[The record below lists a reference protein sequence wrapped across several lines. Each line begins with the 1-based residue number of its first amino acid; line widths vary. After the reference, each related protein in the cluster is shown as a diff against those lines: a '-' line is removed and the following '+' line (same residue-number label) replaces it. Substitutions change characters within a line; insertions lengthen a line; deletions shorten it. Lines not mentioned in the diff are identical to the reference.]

1 MSYIELHARSAFSF
15 LRGSA
20 QPSELASVAAHLG
33 LPALALCDRDG
44 LYGTPRFTSAAA
56 ENGVRPIVGCEL
68 TMRDGSILPVL
79 IESRR
84 GYNNLCTLL
93 SRAHLRVAKG
103 ECSIGWEELPEF
115 AEGLVALAGE
125 SALRGKEA
133 SLVELVRTFG
143 HENVFVELQRHRLRG
158 EERTIRQLV
167 AAAEKHR
174 LPVLATNGVDYA
186 TAEGRPV
193 LDVFTCLRNHT
204 HLDAAGRQLSP
215 NSERRLKSAAEMSA
229 LFHDH
234 PEAIANTVTLAERL
248 TFRLADLGYQ
258 FPCYHS
264 PDGSTQEAF
273 LRRVSYE
280 GAHRRYGP
288 KLPEKIPRQLEHEL
302 TLIGKLGFAGYF
314 LIVWDIVN
322 FCRDQNIMVQG
333 RGSAANSAV
342 CFCLGITAVDAVE
355 HELLF
360 ERFLSEGRKSWPDID
375 LDLPSGDR
383 RERVIQEV
391 WRRYGRWGAAMTA
404 NVITYR
410 GRSAARE
417 IGKALNFPESLI
429 NRFSAL
435 FAHGDFPHTLE
446 LQAQMAQAGLPAEH
460 PRAPTFATLY
470 EHIRGLPRHLGQHS
484 GGMIICQDRLGAI
497 VPLEN
502 ASMPHRSIAQ
512 WDKDDCADLGIIKVD
527 LLGLGMMSVL
537 QDTVELCAQRGCPI
551 DLAKIPKDDKA
562 TYESMCRA
570 DTIGV
575 FQIESRAQ
583 MATLPRMK
591 PACFYD
597 VAVEVAIIR
606 PGPIQGGLMHPYL
619 ARRSG
624 EEEVSY
630 IDDRLEPVLRR
641 TLGVPLFQEQ
651 ILQIAM
657 VIADFSGSEA
667 EELRRAISFHRSHE
681 RMEKVVVKLEARMQE
696 KGVEPEKRAKIIS
709 ALQSFALYGFPESH
723 AISFALL
730 AYSSAWLKVHRPAEF
745 FAGLLNNQPMGFY
758 SSDTLLKDAKRHG
771 IRTRPVCVLASDWR
785 CTIEDGEDPT
795 LNTGAFRGRAGVPPA
810 GRGFQSRPS
819 ESDRTPFPEGTSC
832 VIRSASGKIPDAAGG
847 TPALPRNTPLDV
859 GCFPQPAVR
868 LGLCVVQ
875 GLQQSHADELL
886 RQRRSRHFTS
896 LEDFKV
902 RVPLPRDALRALAEI
917 GALNALGTHRRAA
930 LWETERKPLPADDL
944 FAPLQIR
951 EDSPLSPMTPPERLA
966 ADYRGT
972 RMTTGPHPM
981 ALIRD
986 QLPDVWR
993 ASDLEKARDGTT
1005 IRIAGAVICR
1015 QRPGTAKGFTFISL
1029 EDETGVANAILTPQI
1044 FEQHRLTV
1052 VHEGFL
1058 SIIGRVQHRHGVI
1071 HIKADTVEGLAC
1083 RPQATVDSH
1092 DFC

>member
-1 MSYIELHARSAFSF
+1 MTYIELHARSAFGF

-56 ENGVRPIVGCEL
+56 ETGVRPIVGCEL
-68 TMRDGSILPVL
+68 TLSDGHILPVL
-79 IESRR
+79 VENRR

-93 SRAHLRVAKG
+93 TRAHLRVAKG
-103 ECSIGWEELPEF
+103 QCAIAIGELPEF
-115 AEGLVALAGE
+115 AEGLVALAGKG
-125 SALRGKEA
+125 APIPD
-133 SLVELVRTFG
+133 LVRTFG
-143 HENVFVELQRHRLRG
+143 QANVFVELQRHRLRG
-158 EERTIRQLV
+158 EERAIRELTALAQQ
-167 AAAEKHR
+167 HR
-174 LPVLATNGVDYA
+174 LPLLATNGVCYA
-186 TAEGRPV
+186 TAAGRPAF
-193 LDVFTCLRNHT
+193 DAFTCLRHHT
-204 HLDAAGRQLSP
+204 HLDAAGRLLSP
-215 NSERRLKSAAEMSA
+215 NSERRLKSAAEMTA
-229 LFHDH
+229 LFHDI
-234 PEAIANTVTLAERL
+234 PEAIHNTLTLADRL
-248 TFRLADLGYQ
+248 TFRLADLGYH
-258 FPCYHS
+258 FPSYLT

-280 GAHRRYGP
+280 GAHRGYGP
-288 KLPEKIPRQLEHEL
+288 KLPTKIPRQLDHEL
-302 TLIGKLGFAGYF
+302 ALIGKLGFAGYF

-383 RERVIQEV
+383 REHVIQEV

-417 IGKALNFPESLI
+417 IGKVLNFPDSIIE
-429 NRFSAL
+429 RFSAL
-435 FAHGDFPHTLE
+435 FANGDFPHTLD
-446 LQAQMAQAGLPAEH
+446 LQAQMTQAGLPAAH
-460 PRAPTFATLY
+460 PRAPTFAALY
-470 EHIRGLPRHLGQHS
+470 QSIRGLPRHLGQHS
-484 GGMIICQDRLGAI
+484 GGMIICQDRLGSI

-502 ASMPHRSIAQ
+502 ASMPGRSIAQ

-537 QDTVELCAQRGCPI
+537 QDTVELCAERGCPV
-551 DLAKIPKDDKA
+551 DLAKIPMDDQP

-597 VAVEVAIIR
+597 VAIEVAIIR

-619 ARRSG
+619 ARRCK
-624 EEEVSY
+624 EEAVTY
-630 IDDRLEPVLRR
+630 IDDLLEPVLKR

-651 ILQIAM
+651 MLRMAM
-657 VIADFSGSEA
+657 VVADFSGDEI
-667 EELRRAISFHRSHE
+667 EELRRAVSFHRSHE
-681 RMEKVVVKLEARMQE
+681 RMEKVVVKLKTRMRE
-696 KGVEPEKRAKIIS
+696 KGVEEAKSEQIIS
-709 ALQSFALYGFPESH
+709 AIQSFALYGFPESH

-730 AYSSAWLKVHRPAEF
+730 AYASAWLKVHRPAEF

-771 IRTRPVCVLASDWR
+771 IRTRPVCVCISEWR
-785 CTIEDGEDPT
+785 CTLED
-795 LNTGAFRGRAGVPPA
+795 
-810 GRGFQSRPS
+810 
-819 ESDRTPFPEGTSC
+819 DRT
-832 VIRSASGKIPDAAGG
+832 
-847 TPALPRNTPLDV
+847 
-859 GCFPQPAVR
+859 VR

-875 GLQQSHADELL
+875 GLPQKHAEELL
-886 RQRRSRHFTS
+886 RQRQTRAFAS
-896 LEDFKV
+896 LDDFKA
-902 RVPLPRDALRALAEI
+902 RVPLHKNALRALAEI
-917 GALNALGTHRRAA
+917 GALNTLTTHRRAA
-930 LWETERKPLPADDL
+930 LWEAERAPLPADDL
-944 FAPLQIR
+944 FAALHVR
-951 EDSPLSPMTPPERLA
+951 EDSPLAPMTPHERLT
-966 ADYRGT
+966 ADYLRT

-981 ALIRD
+981 SLIRT
-986 QLPDVWR
+986 QVPDVWR
-993 ASDLEKARDGTT
+993 AGDLEKAPHGAQV
-1005 IRIAGAVICR
+1005 RIAGAVICR
-1015 QRPGTAKGFTFISL
+1015 QRPGTAKGFLFISL
-1029 EDETGVANAILTPQI
+1029 EDETGVANAIVTPRL
-1044 FEQHRLTV
+1044 FEQHRLTI

-1058 SIIGRVQHRHGVI
+1058 SIVGRVQHRHGVI
-1071 HIKADTVEGLAC
+1071 HVKAERIEVLDC

-1092 DFC
+1092 DFR

>member
-1 MSYIELHARSAFSF
+1 MSYTELHARSAFSF

-20 QPSELASVAAHLG
+20 DPRELATVAAQLD
-33 LPALALCDRDG
+33 LPAIALCDRNG
-44 LYGTPRFTSAAA
+44 LYGTPRFTAAAA
-56 ENGVRPIVGCEL
+56 EAGIRPIVGCEL
-68 TMRDGSILPVL
+68 TMTDGAILPVL
-79 IESRR
+79 VENRR

-93 SRAHLRVAKG
+93 SRAHLRAAKG
-103 ECSIGWEELPEF
+103 ECAIAFDELPEF
-115 AEGLVALAGE
+115 AEGLVALAGKG
-125 SALRGKEA
+125 APIP
-133 SLVELVRTFG
+133 ELVRTFG
-143 HENVFVELQRHRLRG
+143 HGNVYVELQRHRLRG
-158 EERTIRQLV
+158 EERGIRQLV
-167 AAAEKHR
+167 SLARQHR
-174 LPVLATNGVDYA
+174 LPLLATNGVDYA
-186 TAEGRPV
+186 TAEGRPL
-193 LDVFTCLRNHT
+193 LDAFTCLRHHT
-204 HLDAAGRQLSP
+204 HLDAAGRLLSP

-229 LFHDH
+229 LFHDL
-234 PEAIANTVTLAERL
+234 PEAIGNTVTLAERL

-258 FPCYHS
+258 FPCYQP
-264 PDGSTQEAF
+264 PDGTTQEAF

-302 TLIGKLGFAGYF
+302 TLINKLGFAGYF

-322 FCRDQNIMVQG
+322 FCRDENIMVQG

-391 WRRYGRWGAAMTA
+391 YRRYGRWGAAMTA

-417 IGKALNFPESLI
+417 IGKVLNFPESLI
-429 NRFSAL
+429 DRFSAL

-460 PRAPTFATLY
+460 PRAPTFAALY
-470 EHIRGLPRHLGQHS
+470 EKIRGLPRHLGQHS
-484 GGMIICQDRLGAI
+484 GGMIICQDKLGAI

-502 ASMPHRSIAQ
+502 ASMPNRSIAQ
-512 WDKDDCADLGIIKVD
+512 WDKNDCADLGIIKVD

-537 QDTVELCAQRGCPI
+537 QDTVELCAKRGCPV
-551 DLAKIPKDDKA
+551 DLAKIPKDDKP

-597 VAVEVAIIR
+597 VAIEVAIIR

-619 ARRSG
+619 ARRCG
-624 EEEVSY
+624 EEPISY
-630 IDDRLEPVLRR
+630 IDDRLEPILKR

-651 ILQIAM
+651 MLQMAKL
-657 VIADFSGSEA
+657 IADFSSSEI
-667 EELRRAISFHRSHE
+667 EELRRAVSYHRSHE
-681 RMEKVVVKLEARMQE
+681 RMEKVVAKLKTRMRE
-696 KGVEPEKRAKIIS
+696 KGVEETKSDQIIS
-709 ALQSFALYGFPESH
+709 AIQSFALYGFPESH

-730 AYSSAWLKVHRPAEF
+730 AYASAWLKVHRPAEF

-771 IRTRPVCVLASDWR
+771 IRTHPVCVNLSDWC
-785 CTIEDGEDPT
+785 CTIEEGKHSTSNAQLPTFKDAAATHEIDPT
-795 LNTGAFRGRAGVPPA
+795 LNV
-810 GRGFQSRPS
+810 
-819 ESDRTPFPEGTSC
+819 ESCKLNVESSPHS
-832 VIRSASGKIPDAAGG
+832 S
-847 TPALPRNTPLDV
+847 
-859 GCFPQPAVR
+859 VR

-875 GLQQSHADELL
+875 GLQQAHGKTLL
-886 RQRRSRHFTS
+886 AQRALRPFDS
-896 LEDFKV
+896 LDDFKA
-902 RVPLPRDALRALAEI
+902 RVPMPKDALRALAEL
-917 GALNALGTHRRAA
+917 GALNALSTHRRAA
-930 LWETERKPLPADDL
+930 LWETERAPLPTDDL
-944 FAPLQIR
+944 FAPLQVR
-951 EDSPLSPMTPPERLA
+951 EDSPLPPMTPPERMA
-966 ADYRGT
+966 ADYRLT
-972 RMTTGPHPM
+972 HLSTGPHPM
-981 ALIRD
+981 ALIRE

-1029 EDETGVANAILTPQI
+1029 EDETGVANAILTPKV

-1058 SIIGRVQHRHGVI
+1058 SIVGRVQHRHGVT
-1071 HIKADTVEGLAC
+1071 HVKAESIEGLAC
-1083 RPQATVDSH
+1083 RPETTVESH
-1092 DFC
+1092 DFY